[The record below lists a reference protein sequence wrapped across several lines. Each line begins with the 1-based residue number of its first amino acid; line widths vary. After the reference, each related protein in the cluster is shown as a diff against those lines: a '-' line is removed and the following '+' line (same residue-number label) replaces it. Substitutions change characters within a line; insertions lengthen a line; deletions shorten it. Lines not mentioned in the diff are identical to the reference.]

1 MNKEKLKGIWEK
13 IKETLKKVSKK
24 IWIIIA
30 IVVAAVI
37 VAAVIIINSR
47 PYATLISGGTAE
59 ESSAV
64 TAWLDEQGVTDYKT
78 EGQGTVLV
86 PESQAANLKARLLQ
100 EQYNGN
106 NTSFSGYFEHV
117 SSLSTQT
124 DRKNAWVVALM
135 DELASTIRQF
145 EGVRD
150 AKVTLDLGEDRSYVL
165 DSSNAIEATAGV
177 VLTMQNG
184 QSPTPEQVNAIRNYI
199 AHSVAGLNVE
209 SVSITDT
216 LGNQYSSFGSS
227 GAGDASTS
235 ELKLRLEEECSNR
248 IRTRVMQ
255 QLNKVYGE
263 GNVTV
268 AVNCVIEL
276 ADTTRED
283 YDVTLP
289 DYAQDGSTNGAGI
302 IGSRVYGYNVGGDD
316 EVIAGGLVG
325 TTTNADLPTYVEQ
338 EPGMGDVEGRISG
351 NGEIIYDNP
360 KTQTTTRITAGY
372 ISDCSVSVMI
382 NSGEDGVGYVNT
394 EALRS
399 NVAAAAGINAV
410 ETELMTAEEY
420 LASKIAIMAVP
431 FQDEPVPESTID
443 NFMDWLEAR
452 GIPGWVVFALIGG
465 LILFAILLTV
475 ILLMRKKK
483 REQEEA
489 EMEAVEEIIAAALPP
504 EGEPQGADVMDL
516 HTERSMELRQS
527 IRDFVDENMEI
538 SALLIRSWL
547 KGEDDN
553 A

>member
-283 YDVTLP
+283 YDVHLP
-289 DYAQDGSTNGAGI
+289 DYAQNGSTNGAGI

-431 FQDEPVPESTID
+431 FQDEPEPESPI
-443 NFMDWLEAR
+443 NGLMDRLEDM